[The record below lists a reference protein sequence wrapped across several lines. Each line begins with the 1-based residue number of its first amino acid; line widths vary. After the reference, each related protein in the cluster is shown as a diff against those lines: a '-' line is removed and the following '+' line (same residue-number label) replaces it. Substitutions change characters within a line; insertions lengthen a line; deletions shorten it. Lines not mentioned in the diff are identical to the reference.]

1 MPMDEWNFR
10 VRVRVRVRVRKTS
23 EPLTPAKVRVI
34 PGFGVRVS
42 LLLRGGGVFVL
53 WVFFVSPRLSVLFVL
68 LCHLLPV
75 RACVC
80 VCASFIILVASGI
93 SRTLSLV
100 LWLCL
105 ISLPSASVLLVL
117 S

>member
-42 LLLRGGGVFVL
+42 PLLRGGGVL
-53 WVFFVSPRLSVLFVL
+53 WVFVVSPRLSVLFVL

-80 VCASFIILVASGI
+80 VCV
-93 SRTLSLV
+93 R
-100 LWLCL
+100 
-105 ISLPSASVLLVL
+105 VLLYSWRPASL
-117 S
+117 